1 MTVYRPHY
9 EGSEWVT
16 LTDEEIDY
24 AQRVGLE
31 MRKLSLRHRHR
42 DYRAEMDKEF
52 SEKQAQKNQALGE
65 VADLA
70 SRKYFGFSMTL
81 VTENYQKADL
91 PHNIEVRMIGYDRY
105 GLRVYKKD
113 DASRRVVGVVI
124 PRGKERGPYRL
135 AGWIVAADARQDRW
149 EMAPWGGR
157 PMYAV
162 PQEHLRPMSELK
174 NLISG
179 PIEAEKKMHTQYE
192 LF

>member
-1 MTVYRPHY
+1 VTDYRPYH
-9 EGSEWVT
+9 GSSEWVT

-31 MRKLSLRHRHR
+31 MRKLSLRNKHR
-42 DYRAEMDKEF
+42 DYRAEMNKEF

-70 SRKYFGFSMTL
+70 SRKFFGFSMKL
-81 VTENYQKADL
+81 VTENYKKADL
-91 PHNIEVRMIGYDRY
+91 PHNIEVRLIGEDRY

-124 PRGKERGPYRL
+124 PPGKERGPYRI
-135 AGWIVAADARQDRW
+135 AGWIIAADAIQDCW
-149 EMAPWGGR
+149 EMAPYGGR
-157 PMYAV
+157 PMYPV

-174 NLISG
+174 SLTRG
-179 PIEAEKKMHTQYE
+179 PIECDENMPAQYV
-192 LF
+192 LL